1 MAVRF
6 STVKKLLS
14 SLERGA
20 LFLQTDLLSKV

>member
-6 STVKKLLS
+6 SIVKKLLN